1 MVIKL
6 DFNSVTGRF
15 NLNIFLAGGV
25 SPWRPVRLE
34 ALSWRAVLLEA
45 FSWRVVRLEA
55 PEKFDN
61 WRNVLLEKCPP
72 WRRVRLEACP
82 PGGMFAW
89 RRVLLEACPLERCL
103 PTVGAIVKILK
114 MNFDQ
119 DWCFNLSYQLDPRVV
134 FAMFIRLVFD
144 CSCSLER

>member
-61 WRNVLLEKCPP
+61 WRNVLLEKCLP

-82 PGGMFAW
+82 PGGVSSW
-89 RRVLLEACPLERCL
+89 RLVRWRDDCQPPCSPIGSGRIRQFVERCQVRYHIGDL
-103 PTVGAIVKILK
+103 EVSLTHQQYY
-114 MNFDQ
+114 NH
-119 DWCFNLSYQLDPRVV
+119 NLAVRQFVS
-134 FAMFIRLVFD
+134 
-144 CSCSLER
+144 

>member
-1 MVIKL
+1 MQKGPQKKTL
-6 DFNSVTGRF
+6 SDFLIFDLGTTNCFIANSLLSPLLHVKIHALVGNQRPSYD
-15 NLNIFLAGGV
+15 IFLAGGV

-82 PGGMFAW
+82 PGGMSAW
-89 RRVLLEACPLERCL
+89 RRVLLEACPLER
-103 PTVGAIVKILK
+103 
-114 MNFDQ
+114 
-119 DWCFNLSYQLDPRVV
+119 
-134 FAMFIRLVFD
+134 
-144 CSCSLER
+144 

>member
-6 DFNSVTGRF
+6 YFNSVTGRF

-72 WRRVRLEACP
+72 WRRVLPEACP
-82 PGGMFAW
+82 PGGVSSR
-89 RRVLLEACPLERCL
+89 RRVLLEACPPGGLSAGEMTANRYHL
-103 PTVGAIVKILK
+103 MYTIPIPKIEQIA
-114 MNFDQ
+114 N
-119 DWCFNLSYQLDPRVV
+119 
-134 FAMFIRLVFD
+134 
-144 CSCSLER
+144 E

>member
-82 PGGMFAW
+82 PGGM
-89 RRVLLEACPLERCL
+89 
-103 PTVGAIVKILK
+103 
-114 MNFDQ
+114 
-119 DWCFNLSYQLDPRVV
+119 SYW
-134 FAMFIRLVFD
+134 RLVRWRDD
-144 CSCSLER
+144 CQPNCEKSVFCKA

>member
-25 SPWRPVRLE
+25 SPWRPVHLEALSWRAVLLEAFSNNWRNVLLEKCPPWRRVRLE

-61 WRNVLLEKCPP
+61 WRNVLLEACPP

-82 PGGMFAW
+82 PGGVSSW
-89 RRVLLEACPLERCL
+89 RLARWRDDCQPSYVGHAKNTLVGPVGPL
-103 PTVGAIVKILK
+103 
-114 MNFDQ
+114 
-119 DWCFNLSYQLDPRVV
+119 
-134 FAMFIRLVFD
+134 
-144 CSCSLER
+144 

>member
-1 MVIKL
+1 M
-6 DFNSVTGRF
+6 FFSG
-15 NLNIFLAGGV
+15 
-25 SPWRPVRLE
+25 WRSVRLE

-82 PGGMFAW
+82 PGGVSSW
-89 RRVLLEACPLERCL
+89 
-103 PTVGAIVKILK
+103 
-114 MNFDQ
+114 
-119 DWCFNLSYQLDPRVV
+119 
-134 FAMFIRLVFD
+134 RLVRWRDD
-144 CSCSLER
+144 CQPSPFFFHW

>member
-6 DFNSVTGRF
+6 DFISVTGRF

-45 FSWRVVRLEA
+45 FSWRDVRQEA
-55 PEKFDN
+55 PVKFTN

-82 PGGMFAW
+82 
-89 RRVLLEACPLERCL
+89 LERCL
-103 PTVGAIVKILK
+103 PTVDAIVKILK

-134 FAMFIRLVFD
+134 CAMFIRLVFD